1 MKKLYTL
8 LLIASTLVVFSCGSF
23 KNTANQNQ
31 SNADVETNKIEL
43 PPNVNSN
50 KYSKKRQRY

>member
-8 LLIASTLVVFSCGSF
+8 LLITAAVAMFSCGST
-23 KNTANQNQ
+23 KNAVNQ
-31 SNADVETNKIEL
+31 SNSDFETSKIEL

-50 KYSKKRQRY
+50 KYSKKRQNY

>member
-8 LLIASTLVVFSCGSF
+8 LLIAAVFTMFSCGST
-23 KNTANQNQ
+23 KHVTNQ
-31 SNADVETNKIEL
+31 SDTNVETNKMEL

-50 KYSKKRQRY
+50 KYSKKRQQY